1 MLASPRFRQRAAALS
16 LSSSLV
22 LAGCGGASYSSAEEL
37 ISGEGCA
44 SPDRNSTFLGLEIRC
59 SGGTLLTWHE
69 NNEERDAYATFVEGL
84 LGLTPDSSGDR
95 HLIYRDIPPALR

>member
-1 MLASPRFRQRAAALS
+1 MLAASRFRQRAAALA

-37 ISGEGCA
+37 IAGEGCA

-59 SGGTLLTWHE
+59 SGGTLLTWHAD
-69 NNEERDAYATFVEGL
+69 NDERDAYRTFVDGL
-84 LGLTPDSSGDR
+84 LGLTPDASGDR
-95 HLIYRDIPPALR
+95 YLIYRDIPPALR